1 MSPVWPRVLAGL
13 DAHGRVA
20 MVTVAATRGSAPR
33 EAGARLIVHPDG
45 GFTGTIGGG
54 TLEWRAIAVAQAA
67 LANPRAPRA
76 EARRYALGPEL
87 GQCCGGN
94 VDLIVEVIGADQ
106 RTEVAELAAREAEGR
121 LVTRGAIAPGGIER
135 RIVTEDG
142 MMPGSAALAAN
153 VLTEAFGDDRR
164 PLILFGAGHVGRAL
178 VLALAPLP
186 FAVTWVDPRP
196 DAFPSHAP
204 ANVTPRHVAEPAA
217 ALAAAP
223 AGSFVIVMSHSHQLD
238 LALVHAALA
247 DDRFAYVGLIGSMT
261 KRARFEKRL
270 AEAGVG
276 PQRIAELV
284 CPIGLANIHSKAP
297 AVIAAATVAE
307 LLIRDEALRAMAQP
321 MQHKQHEQDGTR
333 RRRHA

>member
-1 MSPVWPRVLAGL
+1 MRPVWARVLAGL

-54 TLEWRAIAVAQAA
+54 TLEWKAIAVAQAA
-67 LANPRAPRA
+67 LASPSAPKA
-76 EARRYALGPEL
+76 ELRKYALGPEL
-87 GQCCGGN
+87 GQCCGGS
-94 VDLIVEVIGADQ
+94 VDLIVEVIAADR
-106 RTEVAELAAREAEGR
+106 RTEIVDLAAREAEGQ
-121 LVTRGAIAPGGIER
+121 LVTQGTISEAGIVR
-135 RIVTEDG
+135 RIIEDDA
-142 MMPGSAALAAN
+142 MPPGSAALARG

-164 PLILFGAGHVGRAL
+164 PLLLFGAGHVGRAL

-196 DAFPSHAP
+196 DAFPALVP
-204 ANVTPRHVAEPAA
+204 ANVTPRRIAEPAES
-217 ALAAAP
+217 LAGMP
-223 AGSFVIVMSHSHQLD
+223 AGSFVAIMSHSHQLD
-238 LALVHAALA
+238 LALTHAALA
-247 DDRFAYVGLIGSMT
+247 DDRFAYVGLIGSKT

-270 AEAGVG
+270 AEGGIA
-276 PQRIAELV
+276 PARIADLV
-284 CPIGLANIHSKAP
+284 CPIGVGGIHSKAP

-307 LLIRDEALRAMAQP
+307 MLIRDEALRAAAQP
-321 MQHKQHEQDGTR
+321 MHDEAA